1 MSAPQVQHGADR
13 DWMDELVELHILAAN
28 GDRAAASA
36 AERWMADDPAVRK
49 AWTEVEDMCARI
61 RAAETRQ

>member
-1 MSAPQVQHGADR
+1 
-13 DWMDELVELHILAAN
+13 MDELVELHILAAN
-28 GDRAAASA
+28 GDSAAASA

-61 RAAETRQ
+61 RAAETRP